1 MICSKLRK
9 KVSSI
14 IVEDENK
21 KDDKEEDS
29 ENDENKE
36 NPMKI
41 LEDEKQE
48 TDNEDMVERISVRRA
63 EKEKCCESSVEEEW

>member
-1 MICSKLRK
+1 MKHKAWFPRTKACMICSKLRN

-21 KDDKEEDS
+21 KDDKEDS

-36 NPMKI
+36 KPTMI

-48 TDNEDMVERISVRRA
+48 NDNEDGG
-63 EKEKCCESSVEEEW
+63 KD